1 MVVLVEF
8 SVFIEFHPFSFFFAD
23 FDYFCP
29 SIPRCTVYEDCPE
42 EVLAFLSQKLKRD
55 SLRMPQTVWETLLT
69 VSLPTK
75 QGSTGAVS
83 VEAGQSESS
92 VSRETDQSAG
102 TKGVSLEK
110 EQGAAVSREKEP
122 SKAGQSTAVSRE
134 PEQPKAGGPVQKGQL
149 GAVADKPKHKIS
161 TSQVFVFVPQC

>member
-1 MVVLVEF
+1 
-8 SVFIEFHPFSFFFAD
+8 
-23 FDYFCP
+23 
-29 SIPRCTVYEDCPE
+29 
-42 EVLAFLSQKLKRD
+42 
-55 SLRMPQTVWETLLT
+55 
-69 VSLPTK
+69 
-75 QGSTGAVS
+75 
-83 VEAGQSESS
+83 
-92 VSRETDQSAG
+92 DQSAG

-161 TSQVFVFVPQC
+161 TSQAMRFIERALCRQASRALRLWFLHKVS